1 MSTPEAGSPGKQR
14 RGSVYALMAIASLL
28 AFLAVF
34 AVWAERQLLE
44 EDTWVETSEEL
55 LEDEEIRTV
64 VADFMVDE
72 LFTAVNVE
80 AQLQVALPPRAQPAA
95 GVLAGGAREVADN
108 LANEALQRPRVQE
121 LWAEANRTAH
131 RKLIEVVEHEG
142 DEDVTLDLGTIVGQ
156 LGDQLGVD
164 ASSKIPPD
172 AAQIEVL
179 RADQLSA
186 AQDIIKL
193 LKGLAIVLTLLAIA
207 LWALAIYLARGRRRE
222 VLRSIGVIFIV
233 IGVAVLFLRG
243 LAGNLLTESLAST
256 AAIEP
261 AVANT
266 WEIST
271 SLLAAQGG
279 ALIFYGIAI
288 VLGAWVAGP
297 GRLGRGVR
305 RAIAPVLERRL
316 IAYTALALLLLLLF
330 WWAPTPGLQRLPTS
344 LLLILLMVI
353 GLEFLR
359 RQAVK
364 DFPGETWAG
373 ASERWS
379 SSVQRR
385 LGREQDPGP
394 P

>member
-1 MSTPEAGSPGKQR
+1 MSTQDAGSAQKQR
-14 RGSVYALMAIASLL
+14 RGGVYALLALASLL

-34 AVWAERQLLE
+34 AIWAERQLLE

-72 LFTAVNVE
+72 LFTAVDVE
-80 AQLQVALPPRAQPAA
+80 AQLQAALPPRAQPAA
-95 GVLAGGAREVADN
+95 GVLAGGARGLADD

-179 RADQLSA
+179 RADQLTA

-193 LKGLAIVLTLLAIA
+193 LKGLAIVLTLLALI
-207 LWALAIYLARGRRRE
+207 LYGLAIYLAQGWRRE
-222 VLRSIGVIFIV
+222 VLRAVGVWFV
-233 IGVAVLFLRG
+233 LIGVAVLFLRG
-243 LAGNLLTESLAST
+243 LAGNLLTQSLAST
-256 AAIEP
+256 ASIEP
-261 AVANT
+261 AVSDT
-266 WEIST
+266 WEIGT
-271 SLLAAQGG
+271 SLLTAQG
-279 ALIFYGIAI
+279 AAMIFYGFAI

-297 GRLGRGVR
+297 GGLARGVR
-305 RAIAPVLERRL
+305 RAIAPVMERRL

-344 LLLILLMVI
+344 LLLIVLIVI

-359 RQAVK
+359 RQAIR
-364 DFPGETWAG
+364 DFPEETWEG

-379 SSVQRR
+379 EAARKR
-385 LGREQDPGP
+385 LGRD
-394 P
+394 

>member
-1 MSTPEAGSPGKQR
+1 MEPPQEAESVTTPRRR
-14 RGSVYALMAIASLL
+14 RGVVWALLAAASLL
-28 AFLAVF
+28 AFVAVF
-34 AVWAERQLLE
+34 AIWAERQLLE

-64 VADFMVDE
+64 VSDFMVDE
-72 LFTAVNVE
+72 LFTAVDVE
-80 AQLQVALPPRAQPAA
+80 AELQAALPSRAQP
-95 GVLAGGAREVADN
+95 LAGPASGALRQLGDR

-164 ASSKIPPD
+164 ASSKIPSD

-186 AQDIIKL
+186 AQDVIKL
-193 LKGLAIVLTLLAIA
+193 LKGLAIVLTLLAFA
-207 LWALAIYLARGRRRE
+207 LWALAIYLAQGWRRE
-222 VLRSIGVIFIV
+222 VLRSIGVTFIV
-233 IGVAVLFLRG
+233 IGVAVMFLRG
-243 LAGNLLTESLAST
+243 IAGNLLTESLAST
-256 AAIEP
+256 ASIEP
-261 AVANT
+261 AVHNT
-266 WEIST
+266 WEIGT
-271 SLLAAQGG
+271 SLLAAQAG
-279 ALIFYGIAI
+279 AMILYGIAI

-297 GRLGRGVR
+297 GRVGRGAR

-344 LLLILLMVI
+344 LLLIVLMVI

-359 RQAVK
+359 RQAIR
-364 DFPGETWAG
+364 DFPDETWEG
-373 ASERWS
+373 ATERWGAAARS
-379 SSVQRR
+379 RFRSN
-385 LGREQDPGP
+385 P
-394 P
+394 

>member
-1 MSTPEAGSPGKQR
+1 VTAPRQR
-14 RGSVYALMAIASLL
+14 RGAVWALLALASLL

-72 LFTAVNVE
+72 LFTAVDVE
-80 AQLQVALPPRAQPAA
+80 AQLQAALPPRAQPAA
-95 GVLAGGAREVADN
+95 GVLAGGARELADD

-131 RKLIEVVEHEG
+131 RKLIEVVEREG

-179 RADQLSA
+179 RADQLTA

-193 LKGLAIVLTLLAIA
+193 LKGLAIVLTLLAFA
-207 LWALAIYLARGRRRE
+207 LWALAIYLARGWRRE
-222 VLRSIGVIFIV
+222 VLRSVGVTFIV

-256 AAIEP
+256 ASIEP
-261 AVANT
+261 AVSST

-288 VLGAWVAGP
+288 VLGAWLAGP
-297 GRLGRGVR
+297 GRLGRGAR

-316 IAYTALALLLLLLF
+316 IAYSALALLLLLLF

-344 LLLILLMVI
+344 LLLIVLMVI

-359 RQAVK
+359 RQAIK
-364 DFPGETWAG
+364 DFPDETWEG
-373 ASERWS
+373 VTERWGAAARS
-379 SSVQRR
+379 RF
-385 LGREQDPGP
+385 GRNP
-394 P
+394 

>member
-1 MSTPEAGSPGKQR
+1 VNAPRQR
-14 RGSVYALMAIASLL
+14 RGVVWALLALASLL

-72 LFTAVNVE
+72 LFTAVDVE
-80 AQLQVALPPRAQPAA
+80 AQLQAALPPRAQPAA

-179 RADQLSA
+179 RADQLTA

-193 LKGLAIVLTLLAIA
+193 LKGLAIVLTLLAFA
-207 LWALAIYLARGRRRE
+207 LWALAIYLARGWRRE
-222 VLRSIGVIFIV
+222 VLRSVGVTFMV

-256 AAIEP
+256 ASIEP
-261 AVANT
+261 AVSST

-288 VLGAWVAGP
+288 VLGAWLAGP
-297 GRLGRGVR
+297 GRLGRGAR

-316 IAYTALALLLLLLF
+316 IAYSALALLLLLLF

-344 LLLILLMVI
+344 LLLIVLMVI

-359 RQAVK
+359 RQAIK
-364 DFPGETWAG
+364 DFPDETWEG
-373 ASERWS
+373 VTERWGAAARS
-379 SSVQRR
+379 RF
-385 LGREQDPGP
+385 GRNP
-394 P
+394 